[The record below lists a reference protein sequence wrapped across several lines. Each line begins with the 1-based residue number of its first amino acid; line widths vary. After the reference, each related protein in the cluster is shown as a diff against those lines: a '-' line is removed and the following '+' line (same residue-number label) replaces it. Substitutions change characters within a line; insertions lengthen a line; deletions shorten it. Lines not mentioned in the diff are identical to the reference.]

1 MLFYD
6 EIRRKIKNQSKSNLN
21 NNIIQNN
28 KQKKSLPFNNY
39 KAEKESNSKL
49 NIIDNKSK
57 SNSFFM
63 TKKKKELQDI
73 TNLKKDN
80 KIITKKNPNKK
91 KNKQFLYTFQNF
103 YNNYPIPEPLPKK
116 IDIRIINDNNNN
128 SNITNLNE
136 SKRNEKSL
144 YDDKTILFILT
155 NLGLEDLFLK
165 FKENRITYND
175 LQFLTK
181 EDFIEMKIPIG
192 PRNRIIHFIQEM
204 QRNKAPLDFESLRN
218 FIDKYKKKISNQNQN
233 INFGKNNISN
243 DKIKIENKNDNFIY
257 DKKSQ
262 NSLIFSSQFDLD
274 KNDNL
279 SPLDKNINSFLSF
292 NNYYNNNIYS
302 NKSNNNNL
310 EDFSNF
316 NQDKDKNKNKN
327 KMDNEVNPQK
337 YLSEKHLENVYSS
350 YSLNNGKKKNE
361 ENILNHISYNKNSR
375 NKNSDNLLLEQKDK
389 DKEIINYNNK
399 RSYSQN
405 IIKNNTKKYNPHNK
419 SNDLKFKNYTYNYEY
434 IKVRHLKK
442 NYSNYNYNEYIP
454 TKKKIKP
461 NLKEKNKNRNRNKN
475 NVLKRNYTYT
485 NIKNNEKVKN
495 PYESFYSN
503 NSNFSRN
510 LLNKL
515 DLITKEVE
523 KYESNYE
530 RLKNETKIRNKNV
543 NLILSNNNIIIKKNN
558 NHHQKSRNVIYVHNK
573 DLENEKERSLKN
585 ELNSRNFRI

>member
-218 FIDKYKKKISNQNQN
+218 FIDKYKKKISNLNQN

-243 DKIKIENKNDNFIY
+243 DRIKIENKNDNFIY

-337 YLSEKHLENVYSS
+337 YLSEKHLENIYSS

-361 ENILNHISYNKNSR
+361 ENS
-375 NKNSDNLLLEQKDK
+375 
-389 DKEIINYNNK
+389 
-399 RSYSQN
+399 
-405 IIKNNTKKYNPHNK
+405 KNNDKFLFGKSQSLLKKYNPHNK

-442 NYSNYNYNEYIP
+442 NYSNYNYKEYIP

-461 NLKEKNKNRNRNKN
+461 NTKEKNKNRNKNKN

-485 NIKNNEKVKN
+485 NIKNNEKIKN
-495 PYESFYSN
+495 QYESFYSN
-503 NSNFSRN
+503 NSNLSRN

-558 NHHQKSRNVIYVHNK
+558 NNHQKSRNVIYVHNK

>member
-1 MLFYD
+1 MMLFYE
-6 EIRRKIKNQSKSNLN
+6 EIRGKVKNQSKSNLK
-21 NNIIQNN
+21 NNIYQYNN
-28 KQKKSLPFNNY
+28 DKKSLPLNNY
-39 KAEKESNSKL
+39 KTEIEPNSK
-49 NIIDNKSK
+49 NIIDNKNK

-63 TKKKKELQDI
+63 TKKKKELQNI
-73 TNLKKDN
+73 TNIKKDH
-80 KIITKKNPNKK
+80 KIIVKKNQNKK

-116 IDIRIINDNNNN
+116 IDIRIINDNNN
-128 SNITNLNE
+128 SNISNLNE

-165 FKENRITYND
+165 FKDNRITYND

-204 QRNKAPLDFESLRN
+204 KRNKVPLDFENLRN
-218 FIDKYKKKISNQNQN
+218 FIDKYKKTISNQNQN
-233 INFGKNNISN
+233 INFRNNNISN
-243 DKIKIENKNDNFIY
+243 DKNKIENKNDNFIY

-262 NSLIFSSQFDLD
+262 NSLIFSSQIDLG
-274 KNDNL
+274 NNENL

-292 NNYYNNNIYS
+292 NNYFNNNIYN

-310 EDFSNF
+310 EDFPKF
-316 NQDKDKNKNKN
+316 NQDKNKNKN
-327 KMDNEVNPQK
+327 KMDNEISHQK
-337 YLSEKHLENVYSS
+337 YLSEKHPKNVNSS
-350 YSLNNGKKKNE
+350 KSVNYGKIKKE
-361 ENILNHISYNKNSR
+361 ENILNQISYNKNSR
-375 NKNSDNLLLEQKDK
+375 NKNSDNLLFEQKE
-389 DKEIINYNNK
+389 KENEKMFNYNNK

-405 IIKNNTKKYNPHNK
+405 IIKNNAKRYKPQIK
-419 SNDLKFKNYTYNYEY
+419 SNKFKIKSNYTYNYEY
-434 IKVRHLKK
+434 IKVRHLNK
-442 NYSNYNYNEYIP
+442 NYSNYNYNQYIP
-454 TKKKIKP
+454 TKKRIKA
-461 NLKEKNKNRNRNKN
+461 NTKEKNKS
-475 NVLKRNYTYT
+475 NVLRRNSTYT
-485 NIKNNEKVKN
+485 NIKNYEKVKN

-503 NSNFSRN
+503 NSNLSRN

-515 DLITKEVE
+515 DLINKEVE

-543 NLILSNNNIIIKKNN
+543 NLILSNNNIIIKNNNNNNN
-558 NHHQKSRNVIYVHNK
+558 NHKRSRNVVYVHNK

>member
-1 MLFYD
+1 MMLFYE
-6 EIRRKIKNQSKSNLN
+6 EIRGKIKNQSKSNLKNNIYQN
-21 NNIIQNN
+21 NNE
-28 KQKKSLPFNNY
+28 KKSIPFNNY
-39 KAEKESNSKL
+39 KIEKEPNSKY
-49 NIIDNKSK
+49 IIDNKNK

-63 TKKKKELQDI
+63 TKKKKELQKI
-73 TNLKKDN
+73 TNIKKDN
-80 KIITKKNPNKK
+80 KIIAKKNPYKK

-116 IDIRIINDNNNN
+116 IDIRIINDNNN
-128 SNITNLNE
+128 SNISNLNE

-165 FKENRITYND
+165 FKDNRITYND

-204 QRNKAPLDFESLRN
+204 KRNKLPLDFESLKN
-218 FIDKYKKKISNQNQN
+218 FIDKYKKTISIQN
-233 INFGKNNISN
+233 INFGNNYICN

-262 NSLIFSSQFDLD
+262 NSLIFSSQFDLE
-274 KNDNL
+274 KNENL
-279 SPLDKNINSFLSF
+279 SPLEKNINSFLSF
-292 NNYYNNNIYS
+292 NNYFNNNIYS

-310 EDFSNF
+310 EDFPKF
-316 NQDKDKNKNKN
+316 NQDKDKNKNKL
-327 KMDNEVNPQK
+327 DNEINHQK
-337 YLSEKHLENVYSS
+337 YLSEKHLENVNSS
-350 YSLNNGKKKNE
+350 KSLNYGKIKKE
-361 ENILNHISYNKNSR
+361 ENILNQISYNKNSR
-375 NKNSDNLLLEQKDK
+375 NKNSDNLLLEQKE
-389 DKEIINYNNK
+389 KENEKVFNYNNK

-405 IIKNNTKKYNPHNK
+405 IIKNNVKRYKPQSK
-419 SNDLKFKNYTYNYEY
+419 SNNLKIKSNYTYNYEY
-434 IKVRHLKK
+434 IKVRHLNK
-442 NYSNYNYNEYIP
+442 NYSNNNYNEYIP
-454 TKKKIKP
+454 TKKKIKA
-461 NLKEKNKNRNRNKN
+461 NTKEKNKR
-475 NVLKRNYTYT
+475 NVLKRNSTYT
-485 NIKNNEKVKN
+485 NIKNYEKVKN

-503 NSNFSRN
+503 NSNLSRN

-515 DLITKEVE
+515 DLINKEVE

-543 NLILSNNNIIIKKNN
+543 NLILSNNNIIIKNNNN
-558 NHHQKSRNVIYVHNK
+558 NHKKSRNVVYVHNK

>member
-80 KIITKKNPNKK
+80 KIITKKNHKK

-243 DKIKIENKNDNFIY
+243 DRIKIENKNDNFIY

-262 NSLIFSSQFDLD
+262 NSLIFSSQIDLE

-292 NNYYNNNIYS
+292 NNYYNNNI
-302 NKSNNNNL
+302 
-310 EDFSNF
+310 
-316 NQDKDKNKNKN
+316 
-327 KMDNEVNPQK
+327 
-337 YLSEKHLENVYSS
+337 
-350 YSLNNGKKKNE
+350 
-361 ENILNHISYNKNSR
+361 
-375 NKNSDNLLLEQKDK
+375 
-389 DKEIINYNNK
+389 
-399 RSYSQN
+399 
-405 IIKNNTKKYNPHNK
+405 
-419 SNDLKFKNYTYNYEY
+419 
-434 IKVRHLKK
+434 
-442 NYSNYNYNEYIP
+442 
-454 TKKKIKP
+454 
-461 NLKEKNKNRNRNKN
+461 
-475 NVLKRNYTYT
+475 
-485 NIKNNEKVKN
+485 
-495 PYESFYSN
+495 
-503 NSNFSRN
+503 
-510 LLNKL
+510 
-515 DLITKEVE
+515 
-523 KYESNYE
+523 
-530 RLKNETKIRNKNV
+530 
-543 NLILSNNNIIIKKNN
+543 
-558 NHHQKSRNVIYVHNK
+558 
-573 DLENEKERSLKN
+573 
-585 ELNSRNFRI
+585 